1 MVPFPVI
8 KGHHVES
15 SFEQNLFWQT
25 SQHKNQVNLPY
36 RPAIQC
42 QHPLSRLCRPWWTC
56 HGGWSIE
63 HKCYVTNKL
72 WLNFLDSPSA
82 SLKQTD
88 KKQQID
94 NNKQANLQQTT
105 HTKKTVRQTKN
116 KVISNNKQ
124 TNSKQTSYKQ
134 TTNKQKTNNQTTKRN
149 KQTINKQ
156 TNYGWPSST
165 PPLPPRSS
173 SSRSECATTP
183 QSREPPE
190 QKKSYFFLSSY
201 LSFVVF
207 SPCSFAVFPDPETS
221 NWTDSTEVV

>member
-1 MVPFPVI
+1 MI
-8 KGHHVES
+8 
-15 SFEQNLFWQT
+15 QT
-25 SQHKNQVNLPY
+25 LRKFMGGARPSKFGGASLETFSGEAQLKKSPYKNQVNLPY

-105 HTKKTVRQTKN
+105 HKKKTIRQIKN

-134 TTNKQKTNNQTTKRN
+134 TTNKQSNNKKETK
-149 KQTINKQ
+149 KQ
-156 TNYGWPSST
+156 
-165 PPLPPRSS
+165 
-173 SSRSECATTP
+173 
-183 QSREPPE
+183 
-190 QKKSYFFLSSY
+190 
-201 LSFVVF
+201 
-207 SPCSFAVFPDPETS
+207 
-221 NWTDSTEVV
+221 